1 MDRQDPKYAAYL
13 NVLHRHLKP
22 AMGCTEPIAI
32 AYASA
37 IAAQTLGCAPRRVR
51 VLVSGNLIK
60 NAKAVT
66 VPNTGG
72 RKGIEVACAA
82 GVVAGRPERELQVI
96 AQVSPEQRARMDA
109 LLAEKI
115 IQVVHRT
122 DARIFDIQVEVWG
135 EEHSAVARIADRH
148 TNVVLI
154 RRDGET
160 LLEHPLDTEDLC
172 PDPDESLLT
181 IADIFDFAETCALD
195 DVRPVLDRQI
205 ECNTAIARE
214 GLSGKWGAAIG
225 RILLD
230 TYGEDD
236 VRVRAKAYAAAGSDA
251 RMSGCELPVVIN
263 SGSGNQGI
271 TVSVPVVEYAR
282 SLGASQEQL
291 YRALV
296 LSNLTAIHLKSCI
309 GCLSAYCGAVSAGSA
324 SGAGIAYLA
333 GGNLHT
339 INHTI
344 VNTLAILSGTIC
356 DGAKGSCAAK
366 IAASLDA
373 AILGYHMALA
383 DKQFRD
389 GEGIVKKGVEN
400 TIRNVGCLGRDG
412 MRQTDEEILRI
423 MMN

>member
-1 MDRQDPKYAAYL
+1 MYKQDPRYTAYL
-13 NVLHRHLKP
+13 NVLYKHLKP

-37 IAAQTLGCAPRRVR
+37 IAAQTLGCTPDQVT
-51 VLVSGNLIK
+51 VSVSGNLIK

-82 GVVAGRPERELQVI
+82 GIVAGHPERELQVI
-96 AQVSPEQRARMDA
+96 AEVTPEQRDQMDA
-109 LLAEKI
+109 LLARNVI
-115 IQVVHRT
+115 HVVHRA
-122 DARIFDIQVEVWG
+122 DARLFDIQVDMQG
-135 EEHSAVARIADRH
+135 QGHSATARLADRH
-148 TNVVLI
+148 TNLVLI

-160 LLEHPLDTEDLC
+160 LLERPLQTEELGL
-172 PDPDESLLT
+172 DPDESLLT
-181 IADIFDFAETCALD
+181 IADIYDFAETCEIE
-195 DVRPVLDRQI
+195 DVREVLDRQI
-205 ECNTAIARE
+205 DYNTAISKE
-214 GLSGKWGAAIG
+214 GITGKWGAAVG

-230 TYGEDD
+230 TYGGSD

-251 RMSGCELPVVIN
+251 RMSGCELPVIIN

-271 TVSVPVVEYAR
+271 TVSVPVIEYAR
-282 SLGASQEQL
+282 ELGASREKL

-324 SGAGIAYLA
+324 SGAGIAYLC
-333 GGNLHT
+333 GGDLY
-339 INHTI
+339 IVNHTI
-344 VNTLAILSGTIC
+344 VNTLAVLSGTIC

-373 AILGYHMALA
+373 AILGYQMALA
-383 DKQFRD
+383 NKQFRD

-400 TIRNVGCLGRDG
+400 TIRNVGRLGHNG

-423 MMN
+423 MMS